1 MEQEKKKRG
10 RKAQYAKVLLKDLND
25 FFNGEMIPEISTK
38 YISLYRIIAFGDES
52 KRIYTDK
59 GYKASP
65 DLNDLNKYFKGDSL
79 IEVSNAFL
87 SAYNTGLSLQKDVDN
102 PNNGEYSLDIVK
114 NESEDKEEAEE
125 ETASWSEDF

>member
-10 RKAQYAKVLLKDLND
+10 RKVKYAKVSLKDLNE
-25 FFNGEMIPEISTK
+25 FFNGEIIPEISIK
-38 YISLYRIIAFGDES
+38 YISLYKIIAFGDES
-52 KRIYTDK
+52 KKIYTDK

-65 DLNDLNKYFKGDSL
+65 DLNDLNKYFKEDCL